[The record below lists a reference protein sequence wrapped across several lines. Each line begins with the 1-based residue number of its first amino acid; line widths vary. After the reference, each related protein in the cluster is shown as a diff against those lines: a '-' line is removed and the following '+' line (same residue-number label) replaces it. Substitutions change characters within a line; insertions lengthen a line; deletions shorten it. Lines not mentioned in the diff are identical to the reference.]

1 MHWQF
6 RSFIH
11 PHTMIDVVKIS
22 AESKLSEGFKNP
34 SFSIMFHPISSLS
47 DGFMGMGSL

>member
-1 MHWQF
+1 
-6 RSFIH
+6 
-11 PHTMIDVVKIS
+11 MIDVVKIY

-34 SFSIMFHPISSLS
+34 SFSIMFHPISSLF